1 MLPRVDTETFKAE
14 CLRRAPLGAVHAAVF
29 DVILGRVV
37 AEVGSS
43 KRIRNLASTTKSL
56 CGLVIAHDVM
66 TNGYDIHKD
75 VSEIVNLIVPCAE
88 LESKVTLAHLMHH
101 TGGINEIDFTD
112 PAVILDAIF
121 RKKNTHDILGD
132 YLTCLKPGSPF
143 KYSPILGYMLVGA
156 IYELDKRKTD
166 RSFSIKKRCVE
177 LFFTPKMVS
186 WEWRMCDGQ
195 DVCNHTFAFSEFSA
209 SGEDMLELGRNLMRN
224 HSKLLDFIMT
234 PGPAYVKHARS
245 SRASG
250 ASEEREVGLEV
261 DVKHDYSYGWWILSN
276 TKTLMSIGLGGQYI
290 VLDTYQ
296 RLIGIRQ
303 QGDVFLKERNDEGV
317 RMELFRKRRS
327 AVVNSHET
335 YPLLVR
341 DIYFGIDPNLESSLM
356 KTID

>member
-1 MLPRVDTETFKAE
+1 MLPRIDTETFKVE
-14 CLRRAPLGAVHAAVF
+14 CLRRAPLGSVHAAVY

-37 AEVGSS
+37 AEVGSN
-43 KRIRNLASTTKSL
+43 RIIRNLYSTTKSL

-66 TNGYDIHKD
+66 TNGYDIHRD
-75 VSEIVNLIVPCAE
+75 VSDIIKLIVQCSEVSPI
-88 LESKVTLAHLMHH
+88 TLAHLMHH

-112 PAVILDAIF
+112 PSVILDAIF

-132 YLTCLKPGSPF
+132 YLTKLEPGSPF

-166 RSFSIKKRCVE
+166 RSFSLKNRCAE

-195 DVCNHTFAFSEFSA
+195 DVCNHTFAFSDFCA
-209 SGEDMLELGRNLMRN
+209 SGQDMLELGRNLMRN
-224 HSKLLDFIMT
+224 HSKLLEFIMT
-234 PGPAYVKHARS
+234 PGPAYVKNARS

-250 ASEEREVGLEV
+250 PGLTDESGMEVCV
-261 DVKHDYSYGWWILSN
+261 RHDYSYGWWILSG

-290 VLDTYQ
+290 VLDTHQ

-303 QGDVFLKERNDEGV
+303 QGDVFIKERNDEGV
-317 RMELFRKRRS
+317 RWELFRKKRS
-327 AVVNSHET
+327 AVINSHET

-341 DIYFGIDPNLESSLM
+341 DIYFGIDPNLESSMM
-356 KTID
+356 KTIV